1 MRARPR
7 SAVES
12 ESQAAA
18 QSTQASHQPTA
29 ADQAIIEAATP
40 PAPGVRLATKVAWC
54 EHKVF
59 GQVAYDKH
67 LTDRLSLLNNALKF
81 DPGKKGLDLMDDI
94 DKLINARI
102 CSKPI
107 FRLSA

>member
-1 MRARPR
+1 
-7 SAVES
+7 VENQ
-12 ESQAAA
+12 SQGAA
-18 QSTQASHQPTA
+18 QAPQASHQPTA

-40 PAPGVRLATKVAWC
+40 PAPAVRLATKVAWC

-67 LTDRLSLLNNALKF
+67 LTDRLNLLNGALKF

-94 DKLINARI
+94 DKLIKAAAAI
-102 CSKPI
+102 DQSSGAK
-107 FRLSA
+107 